1 MNKYNL
7 QRKYD
12 CVAELAD
19 EFCSSGQESPWETD
33 ALLHLLCVKARW
45 SHLLLQR
52 WPIKLLFP
60 VDCDTAAPHARIGV
74 SLKLIFRYNSTR
86 TRLFN
91 NAVHVQHRAA
101 LLKNTHTTSSEGL
114 RLERNSPSQAT
125 YTKPGCHHI
134 RIYKIIH
141 FSDITGCLLFKK
153 KLNAVLFWD
162 FLANLLY
169 S

>member
-60 VDCDTAAPHARIGV
+60 VGCDTAAPHARIGV
-74 SLKLIFRYNSTR
+74 SLKLIFRYNFTR

-114 RLERNSPSQAT
+114 RLDRNSPSQAT

-134 RIYKIIH
+134 RIYKRIH
-141 FSDITGCLLFKK
+141 FSDITGCLLLKD
-153 KLNAVLFWD
+153 LNAVLFWD